1 MVAPLFLLA
10 AALAT
15 VWMLEPVF
23 ALEQPLLNYIS
34 IAMLFAFLL
43 WMVVEL
49 YGRWNRGNSGGMG

>member
-23 ALEQPLLNYIS
+23 ALEQPLLNFIS
-34 IAMLFAFLL
+34 IALLFAFLI
-43 WMVVEL
+43 WML
-49 YGRWNRGNSGGMG
+49 GQLFGRTNRSNQGGS